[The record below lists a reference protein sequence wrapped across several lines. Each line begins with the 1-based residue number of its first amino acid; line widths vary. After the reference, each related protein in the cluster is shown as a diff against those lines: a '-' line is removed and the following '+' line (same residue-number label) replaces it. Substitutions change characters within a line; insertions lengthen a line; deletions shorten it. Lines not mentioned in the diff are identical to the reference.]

1 LLDSLLQEIK
11 MLMSAILA
19 ASCVKLLYLPS
30 YRSTDFEVHRNW
42 LAVTSNSSISKWY
55 VEDTSPWTLDYPP
68 FFAWFELILSKAAFF
83 FDPDMLKIENLDY
96 SSDKTILFQRLSVIV
111 TDIIFAV
118 GAWRCSLNLKHL
130 KLSNVGGVSKDTVTF
145 LLLMSNFGL
154 FVIDQIHFQYNGF
167 LFGVLLLSISCLM
180 EESFLLG
187 GFWFAVLLNLK
198 HIYVYVAPAY
208 FIYLLRSY
216 CFTSRSKSIALRN
229 FSPVRLIR
237 LGALVIFV
245 FCLSFGPFIHQIEQ
259 VVSRLFPFKR
269 GLCHAYWAPNFW
281 AGYNMADKILSIVLK
296 HFGYLDSSFKVA
308 SMTGGLVQDIEHAV
322 LPSVPPLATFLLTF
336 ASMVPAMVKLWL
348 SPYSFVDFL
357 RCLTMCGWC
366 SFLFGWHV
374 HEKAILIVI
383 IPLALLAV
391 VSKQEAKYF
400 LLLSITGHF
409 SLFPLLFTNQEIF
422 SKIFL
427 FIFSSVLSIKLIKQV
442 HKVDVLTTPE
452 KLYVLLA
459 ISVFVYSEWFHA
471 FLGFQDR
478 MPFLPLLLYS
488 LYSAAGVISTAVRFY
503 SFILYQ

>member
-1 LLDSLLQEIK
+1 
-11 MLMSAILA
+11 
-19 ASCVKLLYLPS
+19 
-30 YRSTDFEVHRNW
+30 
-42 LAVTSNSSISKWY
+42 
-55 VEDTSPWTLDYPP
+55 
-68 FFAWFELILSKAAFF
+68 
-83 FDPDMLKIENLDY
+83 
-96 SSDKTILFQRLSVIV
+96 
-111 TDIIFAV
+111 
-118 GAWRCSLNLKHL
+118 
-130 KLSNVGGVSKDTVTF
+130 
-145 LLLMSNFGL
+145 
-154 FVIDQIHFQYNGF
+154 
-167 LFGVLLLSISCLM
+167 
-180 EESFLLG
+180 
-187 GFWFAVLLNLK
+187 
-198 HIYVYVAPAY
+198 
-208 FIYLLRSY
+208 
-216 CFTSRSKSIALRN
+216 
-229 FSPVRLIR
+229 
-237 LGALVIFV
+237 
-245 FCLSFGPFIHQIEQ
+245 
-259 VVSRLFPFKR
+259 
-269 GLCHAYWAPNFW
+269 
-281 AGYNMADKILSIVLK
+281 
-296 HFGYLDSSFKVA
+296 
-308 SMTGGLVQDIEHAV
+308 MTGGLVQDIEHAV

-459 ISVFVYSEWFHA
+459 TPVFVYSEWFHA